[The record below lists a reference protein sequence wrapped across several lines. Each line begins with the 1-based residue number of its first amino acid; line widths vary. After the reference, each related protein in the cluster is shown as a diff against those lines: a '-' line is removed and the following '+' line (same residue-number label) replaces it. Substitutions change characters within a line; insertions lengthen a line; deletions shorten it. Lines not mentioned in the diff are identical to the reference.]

1 MKPDLPIS
9 RNAFFAAAELADLAR
24 VEGVSPQRLSVVALS
39 EYSPVLRFFAPVLR
53 PLPEGTEING
63 SIGVALKSA
72 AADGEDYCDALFF
85 NILNLPEMLAADRL
99 IRTDD
104 DWTSF
109 FASLSKELV
118 ALPSTRQALRAAL
131 RDNTTW
137 MGKQLAWGDPPAVSF
152 NQRACQLGS

>member
-1 MKPDLPIS
+1 MKPDLPVT

-24 VEGVSPQRLSVVALS
+24 VEGVSPQRLSVVALC
-39 EYSPVLRFFAPVLR
+39 EDGPVLRFFAPVLR

-72 AADGEDYCDALFF
+72 DGEDYRDALFL
-85 NILNLPEMLAADRL
+85 NILNLPQMLAADRL
-99 IRTDD
+99 IRTDE

-118 ALPSTRQALRAAL
+118 SLPSTPQALSAAL
-131 RDNTTW
+131 RNSATW
-137 MGKQLAWGDPPAVSF
+137 MGRQLAWGDPPAISF
-152 NQRACQLGS
+152 NQKACELGS